1 MGAGCGESRYAGK
14 GVLAMSGR
22 FRTLVALL
30 TSWVVVGVLASLAPV
45 SASAAVSTPGG
56 FTPLSPSRLLDTRAG
71 VGAPKAPVVAGG
83 TVALQV
89 TGRGGVPASGVS
101 AVVLNVTVTAP
112 TRAGYLTVYGDG
124 TTRPLASNLNFIPAQ
139 TVPNLVI
146 APVGANGKVAL
157 YNGSAG
163 TVQLIADVSGYY
175 LAGAPSVAGAF
186 GSLSPSRLLDT
197 RDGVGAP
204 RAPVVAG
211 GTVHLKVTGRGG
223 VPAFGVSAV
232 VLNVTVTAPTRA
244 GYLTVY
250 GAGFPRPTASNLN
263 FIPGQTVP
271 NLVIAP
277 VGTGGKVDLY
287 NGSTGTLQLIADVS
301 GYYRA
306 GVPSV
311 AGAFGSL
318 APSRLLDTR
327 AGVGAP
333 KAPVVAGGTVHLK
346 VTGRG
351 GVPAFGVSAVV
362 LNVTVTAPTKP
373 GYVTVYG
380 DGTTRPT
387 ASNLNFIP
395 AQTVPNLVIA
405 PVGTNGKVALYN
417 GSTGTVQLVADVA
430 GYYRSEALG
439 KTAWAWG
446 DNWYGQLGD
455 CLLYTSPSPR

>member
-124 TTRPLASNLNFIPAQ
+124 SPRPLASNLNFIPAQ

-157 YNGSAG
+157 YNGSTG
-163 TVQLIADVSGYY
+163 TLQLVADVSGYY
-175 LAGAPSVAGAF
+175 VAGA
-186 GSLSPSRLLDT
+186 
-197 RDGVGAP
+197 
-204 RAPVVAG
+204 
-211 GTVHLKVTGRGG
+211 
-223 VPAFGVSAV
+223 
-232 VLNVTVTAPTRA
+232 
-244 GYLTVY
+244 
-250 GAGFPRPTASNLN
+250 
-263 FIPGQTVP
+263 
-271 NLVIAP
+271 
-277 VGTGGKVDLY
+277 
-287 NGSTGTLQLIADVS
+287 
-301 GYYRA
+301 
-306 GVPSV
+306 PSV

-333 KAPVVAGGTVHLK
+333 KAPVVAGGTVALQ
-346 VTGRG
+346 VAGRG
-351 GVPAFGVSAVV
+351 GVPASGVSAVV
-362 LNVTVTAPTKP
+362 LNVTVTAPTRA
-373 GYVTVYG
+373 GYLTVYG
-380 DGTTRPT
+380 DGTTRPL